1 MTLARGFCVP
11 IFGAAAVEAM
21 KNASFDT
28 DLTDAQWEFLQPMMP
43 KRKKLGR
50 PPTDRRPV
58 INAILYLLKGGIPW
72 RLLPKNFPPWKTV
85 YDIFHAWSRDH
96 TWASLSDAL
105 RVCVRVNENRDAQP
119 SAAILDSQSVKS
131 DGHGGAV
138 GYDAGKK
145 IKGRK
150 RHLLVDTLG
159 LVLGVI
165 VTPADCPERDGAQQ
179 ALQQVGGWFKR
190 LRKLWVDGGYSGENF
205 AEWVRA
211 HWPKLEVE
219 VVKRS
224 DTTTGFE
231 VLPRRWIVE
240 RTFGWLMRHRRLV
253 RDYERTEAS
262 AVSWIHLAMIRI
274 QLRRLA

>member
-1 MTLARGFCVP
+1 
-11 IFGAAAVEAM
+11 M

-28 DLTDAQWEFLQPMMP
+28 DLADTQWEFLQPMLSKP
-43 KRKKLGR
+43 KKIGR
-50 PPTDRRPV
+50 PPTDRRRV
-58 INAILYLLKGGIPW
+58 INAILYLLKGGVPW
-72 RLLPKNFPPWKTV
+72 RLMPRNFPPWQTV
-85 YDIFHAWSRDH
+85 YHVFRAWSRDC
-96 TWASLSDAL
+96 TWAALNDAL
-105 RVCVRVNENRDAQP
+105 RVCVRADAGRDGQP

-131 DGHGGAV
+131 DGHGGPV
-138 GYDAGKK
+138 GYDAAKK

-159 LVLGVI
+159 LVLGVV
-165 VTPADCPERDGAQQ
+165 VTAADCPERDGAQQ
-179 ALQQVGGWFKR
+179 VLQRVGGWFTR
-190 LRKLWVDGGYSGENF
+190 WRKLWVDGGYTGEPF
-205 AEWVRA
+205 AQWVRA
-211 HWPKLEVE
+211 QWPKLEVE

-224 DTTTGFE
+224 DATSGFT

-262 AVSWIHLAMIRI
+262 AESWIHLAMIRI